1 MTEELAYLVYRL
13 DAYCKGMGSSQKR
26 LLKKLKA
33 LKETLVITSGD
44 NYVGSAEPQLREKI
58 ADLYAKLASSYDV
71 PSQAEMDNLAALE
84 KRFERAKTDFEK
96 LEGKIKSSSVELKSF
111 EDFLDS

>member
-13 DAYCKGMGSSQKR
+13 DAYCEEMGSSQKR

-33 LKETLVITSGD
+33 LKETLVITTGD

-71 PSQAEMDNLAALE
+71 PSQAELDNLSALE
-84 KRFERAKTDFEK
+84 KRFKRAKTDFEK
-96 LEGKIKSSSVELKSF
+96 LEGKIKGSLAELKSF